1 MNIPAHLCD
10 LQEEPQLRQAVLVWL
25 KQVPVERLPQFT
37 FGRIE
42 PGSLEI
48 SILRLRRSGQRVE
61 VGLQI
66 WFRETLA
73 GSSCGFE
80 ASPDSGY
87 VEVSLM
93 IDCAAQTAWF
103 DPA

>member
-10 LQEEPQLRQAVLVWL
+10 LQEEPQLRQAILAWL
-25 KQVPVERLPQFT
+25 NQLPVEQLPRLT
-37 FGRIE
+37 FGQIE
-42 PGSLEI
+42 PGSLEV
-48 SILRLRRSGQRVE
+48 SILRLQRSGHRVE

-80 ASPDSGY
+80 ASPDPGY
-87 VEVSLM
+87 VEVGLM
-93 IDCAAQTAWF
+93 IDCAVQTAWF
-103 DPA
+103 DPV